1 MSYTGNFPKFNK
13 VSADGK
19 EVYFGDPN
27 TDGSYR
33 LVESAGSIHLEE
45 RVLGVWTDL
54 GDIVGGGGGGGA
66 VYNVIADDNVDFDA
80 TVNYIEI
87 SADKTLG
94 SKNVAD
100 GKTTM
105 LVVKNTDSSDHSLN
119 FDSTVGTS
127 ATDDATA
134 VKANSQNSVYILQ
147 GVNGGAVSG
156 LLNNDIGNTFPTGV
170 DGDLTIT
177 SGNTVQLNAGDVK
190 DYNNIDIQ
198 AGGTLEILD
207 PLNTGALTEIY
218 AGGTFN
224 IDGEIVARDVN
235 ANGYSQSGL
244 TTIGGSYSY
253 SSTQVLGGSGGAG
266 GYPTGTT
273 VPLGGA
279 GTNGYGGGGG
289 GGSALQNEFATPIP
303 LIYTQTGGAG
313 GANNGNGAVGS
324 TGSWDGDTSN
334 PIGASGSGGNG
345 GSGNSTGGTGA
356 NGSIGTFVSAPD
368 NYKGGNGGNG
378 GGSGAGGGGSAI
390 KYITILGTV
399 YDGILGGGGGG
410 GGQRGL
416 HGGSIYLYCGG
427 NITGSGTINLSGRD
441 GFDGGNGANG
451 VNRNNSGAVVSNPST
466 LGASGG
472 GGGGGGA
479 GGSGGHLIYT
489 AASLAPTVDVS
500 GGSGGAGGSQGAG
513 NTATPPSAAAVVG
526 SSGTNG
532 NTGTQ
537 TTI

>member
-45 RVLGVWTDL
+45 RVAGVWTDL

-94 SKNVAD
+94 SKNVGD

-156 LLNNDIGNTFPTGV
+156 LLNNDIGNTFPAGS

-190 DYNNIDIQ
+190 DYNKLYFNRKDNKVITAIVEEPTLNMEIIAINYTGFQTNICDSVEAYQ
-198 AGGTLEILD
+198 KQTNKTLD
-207 PLNTGALTEIY
+207 CNKSDNRY
-218 AGGTFN
+218 N
-224 IDGEIVARDVN
+224 IFI
-235 ANGYSQSGL
+235 
-244 TTIGGSYSY
+244 
-253 SSTQVLGGSGGAG
+253 
-266 GYPTGTT
+266 
-273 VPLGGA
+273 
-279 GTNGYGGGGG
+279 TNGEL
-289 GGSALQNEFATPIP
+289 SDIWPEF
-303 LIYTQTGGAG
+303 
-313 GANNGNGAVGS
+313 
-324 TGSWDGDTSN
+324 TS
-334 PIGASGSGGNG
+334 
-345 GSGNSTGGTGA
+345 
-356 NGSIGTFVSAPD
+356 
-368 NYKGGNGGNG
+368 KLR
-378 GGSGAGGGGSAI
+378 
-390 KYITILGTV
+390 ITE
-399 YDGILGGGGGG
+399 
-410 GGQRGL
+410 
-416 HGGSIYLYCGG
+416 
-427 NITGSGTINLSGRD
+427 
-441 GFDGGNGANG
+441 
-451 VNRNNSGAVVSNPST
+451 
-466 LGASGG
+466 
-472 GGGGGGA
+472 
-479 GGSGGHLIYT
+479 
-489 AASLAPTVDVS
+489 
-500 GGSGGAGGSQGAG
+500 
-513 NTATPPSAAAVVG
+513 
-526 SSGTNG
+526 
-532 NTGTQ
+532 
-537 TTI
+537 